1 MHVFVNLLK
10 KLNYAPCRS
19 IAWEICVLCV
29 FCLSG
34 MISPP
39 EVRAD
44 SQPLDLVFVIDNSGS
59 MKKNDPKFITPQ
71 VVSTF
76 VQQLPVDSQ
85 VAMVLF
91 DSNSHLLMPLTVLS
105 HEQVQKKIAD
115 GLKQIDYRGHYT
127 NTPVGIE
134 RALYELKTRGR
145 ETSLKSIVFITDGIV
160 DTGDPSKDVAL
171 SEWLKND
178 LTAQSKGL
186 GIRIYGIAL
195 TDAADFSLI
204 QTVAVRTEGEY
215 YRTYEASEISGIFKQ
230 IQMHL
235 AAVETKPAVEQ
246 ASPPQPPESVEKPA
260 VTSQKLAE
268 TITSPTPEAAA
279 AIAPATST
287 VSAQAAVVVTKKS
300 IWIILLAVV
309 LIVLVLVAALL
320 FFFYQNS
327 RHRAPLSAE
336 APEEHKINI
345 PEAYLEDLDNVCGLE
360 AERVVLEKE
369 RLTIGRGKSNDI
381 IIAQPSI
388 SGFHATIEFRNLSFY
403 LEDQHST
410 NGTRLNKR
418 RLPAN
423 EPVRLK
429 GGDHITLAKFQF
441 KFVVADQKPFGD
453 SMMLSMTALSDREA
467 EATIVLDLDGSDSK
481 QGLIACIQNHM
492 MQIYGLGAKY
502 REFIT
507 TYFAHDTLDIIAT
520 AAHENL
526 QRTKSYGEQ
535 YCTPIIKNNTF
546 YLVCS
551 LPVPIASAAEW
562 YSTRHH
568 GFTQYVFTWI
578 KSKQYHT
585 GKCIQLCIVTF
596 GQNPSTWVSITIV
609 PTHSEQDPVEIMSV
623 DFLNEE
629 EKTSLALDFDNYGR
643 VV

>member
-1 MHVFVNLLK
+1 MHVFFKLLK
-10 KLNYAPCRS
+10 KLNYEPCRQ
-19 IAWEICVLCV
+19 IGVAIGVLCA

-34 MISPP
+34 LMSPAH
-39 EVRAD
+39 VRAD
-44 SQPLDLVFVIDNSGS
+44 SPPLDLVFVIDNSGS

-76 VQQLPVDSQ
+76 VQQLPVNSQ

-91 DSNSHLLMPLTVLS
+91 DSNSHLLMPLTMLS

-115 GLKQIDYRGHYT
+115 GLKQIDYRGQYT

-145 ETSLKSIVFITDGIV
+145 ETSIKSIVFITDGIV
-160 DTGDPSKDVAL
+160 DTGDPNKDVSL
-171 SEWLKND
+171 TEWLKND

-186 GIRIYGIAL
+186 GVRIYGIAL

-204 QTVAVRTEGEY
+204 QTVAARTDGEY
-215 YRTYEASEISGIFKQ
+215 YRTYEAAEISEIFKQ

-235 AAVETKPAVEQ
+235 TAVEPTQAAEPVTLPELPKPRETPGVTPQ
-246 ASPPQPPESVEKPA
+246 AQAKPI
-260 VTSQKLAE
+260 S
-268 TITSPTPEAAA
+268 SPTAEAAA
-279 AIAPATST
+279 TVAPETSPASGET
-287 VSAQAAVVVTKKS
+287 AVVVTEKS
-300 IWIILLAVV
+300 IWMILLTVV
-309 LIVLVLVAALL
+309 LIVLVLVAALV

-327 RHRAPLSAE
+327 RRRVLPSPEAAE
-336 APEEHKINI
+336 EPKLNI
-345 PEAYLEDLDNVCGLE
+345 PEAYLEDLGNVCGAEE
-360 AERVVLEKE
+360 ARVVLDKE

-403 LEDQHST
+403 LEDQRST

-429 GGDHITLAKFQF
+429 SGDHITLAKFEF

-453 SMMLSMTALSDREA
+453 TMMLSVTALSDPEA

-481 QGLIACIQNHM
+481 QGLIACTQNHM

-551 LPVPIASAAEW
+551 LPVPISSAAEW

-568 GFTQYVFTWI
+568 GFTQYIFTWI
-578 KSKQYHT
+578 KSKQYHA
-585 GKCIQLCIVTF
+585 GKCMQMCIVTF
-596 GQNPSTWVSITIV
+596 GQSPATWVSITIV
-609 PTHSEQDPVEIMSV
+609 PTHSEPDPVEIMSV

-629 EKTSLALDFDNYGR
+629 EKTSLALDFDNHGR